1 MLKKYSI
8 LLATYNTSGPSFCW
22 PAKVNRHAYVTLV
35 GHKSLDLS
43 VWENRYKISK
53 KNQTA
58 NAKPFIHSD
67 RGRGEKPRSNNCDII
82 AYLCNEKQGQS
93 DFHSK
98 KKQVRSQCSRQSTG
112 RPTHQCLLRSG
123 HARPREWNKA
133 ETYICNSNNQRK
145 LCSSLRYYMLTWL

>member
-1 MLKKYSI
+1 VGNTIILKYLVLLLDSKKYI
-8 LLATYNTSGPSFCW
+8 APW
-22 PAKVNRHAYVTLV
+22 PRLFSTERTHSRQMKNQGKR
-35 GHKSLDLS
+35 SLDLS

-67 RGRGEKPRSNNCDII
+67 RGEKPRSNNCDII

-98 KKQVRSQCSRQSTG
+98 K
-112 RPTHQCLLRSG
+112 
-123 HARPREWNKA
+123 NK
-133 ETYICNSNNQRK
+133 
-145 LCSSLRYYMLTWL
+145 